1 MKLLQ
6 KYMKYVA
13 YAALI
18 LFLSGL
24 LFSPS
29 FRTDVKMWTAVV
41 FSDAVGRMEA
51 QVDQGELAL
60 KRYENIY
67 IKEMEKVQILHKVIK
82 DYQVSLD
89 REVEAV
95 AQCEREGRE
104 DLATMHRKQV
114 DFLKQKLEMAERRGV
129 RKLES
134 LRNIKTICERGKLD
148 VTLAKER
155 IALLAASREVMDD
168 AGMEEELAKAEKNI
182 SNMKSSCN
190 KLEAEVEI
198 LYAMED

>member
-13 YAALI
+13 YSALI

-24 LFSPS
+24 LFSPR
-29 FRTDVKMWTAVV
+29 FRSDVKMWTAVV

-89 REVEAV
+89 REEEAV
-95 AQCEREGRE
+95 VQCEREGRD
-104 DLATMHRKQV
+104 DLASLHRKQV
-114 DFLKQKLEMAERRGV
+114 DFLKQKLEMTEKRGV

-134 LRNIKTICERGKLD
+134 LRKIKTICERGKLD

-182 SNMKSSCN
+182 SNLKSSCN

-198 LYAMED
+198 LYEMED